1 MAHKAPG
8 KHFREGMTLM
18 DIVRMFPDAAT
29 AEKWFTDIRWPD
41 GPHCPYCGHTD
52 ILCGASHKSMP
63 YRCRNKDCRKR
74 FSVRTKSA
82 LECSNIPY
90 DKWAIAYFLFATNL
104 KGVSSMKL
112 HRDLGITQ
120 KSAWFMAHRIRETW
134 KNRKPLFNGPVE
146 VDETF
151 MGGKERNKHSD
162 KRHREWSPKAGKT
175 VVVGAKD
182 RATNKVNATIAEK
195 MDRETLHGFV
205 GDNAAKGA
213 TVYTDEA
220 KGYNGLPFDHKRVK
234 HAAGEF
240 VKGDAHT
247 NGVESFWAMLKRAHK
262 GTFHKMSEK
271 HMQRYVTEFFGRH
284 NMRSADTINQISQ
297 IAVGLVGKRLTYP
310 DLIS

>member
-18 DIVRMFPDAAT
+18 EIVRMFPDAAT
-29 AEKWFTDIRWPD
+29 AEKWFTDLRWPN

-52 ILCGASHKSMP
+52 ILCGANHKSMP
-63 YRCRNKDCRKR
+63 YRCRSKECGKR

-134 KNRKPLFNGPVE
+134 KNRKSPFGGPVE
-146 VDETF
+146 FDETY
-151 MGGKERNKHSD
+151 MGGKEKNKHGK
-162 KRHREWSPKAGKT
+162 KRLRENWTQGKT
-175 VVVGAKD
+175 TIMGAKD
-182 RATNKVNATIAEK
+182 RATNAVSASVVDGADK
-195 MDRETLHGFV
+195 ETLHGFV
-205 GDNAAKGA
+205 KAHAEDGA

-220 KGYNGLPFDHKRVK
+220 KAYEGLPNREAVK
-234 HAAGEF
+234 HSAGEY
-240 VKGDAHT
+240 VKGQAHT
-247 NGVESFWAMLKRAHK
+247 NGIESFWSMLKRAHK

-271 HMQRYVTEFFGRH
+271 HMQRYVNEFAGRH
-284 NMRSADTINQISQ
+284 NMRPHDTFDQMTL
-297 IAVGLVGKRLTYP
+297 IATGMNGKRLTYL
-310 DLIS
+310 DLTA